1 MSSARNEMILAR
13 IKNELLRKAAGECLE
28 VAEIFNTSKA
38 EIERSDHYTPKGRE
52 QALTNLLA
60 NECPARRA

>member
-1 MSSARNEMILAR
+1 MSARLETILAR

-52 QALTNLLA
+52 
-60 NECPARRA
+60 